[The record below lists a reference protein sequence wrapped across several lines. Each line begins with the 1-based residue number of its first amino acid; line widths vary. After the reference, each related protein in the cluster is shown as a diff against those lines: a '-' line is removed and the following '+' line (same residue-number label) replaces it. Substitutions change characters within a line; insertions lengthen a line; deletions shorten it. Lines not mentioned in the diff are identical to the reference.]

1 MIYFCVLAFTA
12 SVSASTGGPDNCVL
26 GAFNEHVQRI
36 DSSLSLSPTIIQ
48 VGANLAFKNP
58 TDPLR
63 KLYEMNAERRAK
75 VRLVLVEP
83 VPSTAALLRNLTRGY
98 DYVSVH
104 EAAAC
109 PNDADKVAFW
119 TINEEALHGRRQPF
133 FARSNQIA
141 SMSKAHLLHHRAFI
155 PGLKSSLRQIDV
167 RCHTVHTIMRLNSV
181 MPRDLLGLIIDAEGR
196 DDRVFAGIDL
206 LRLRPHMLAYERI
219 NLGFKANA
227 RLLCELG
234 RHGYFCSQQLDVEN
248 VWCTRSPEFGGWG
261 LLEQCGVVKR
271 SAFKNWSTHPLMD
284 ISCSPDSVKPGYTTL
299 AQRQAASAQGFDS
312 RNQIEWP

>member
-1 MIYFCVLAFTA
+1 MIYFCLLAFTA
-12 SVSASTGGPDNCVL
+12 LVSASTGGPDNCVL

-119 TINEEALHGRRQPF
+119 TINEAAAFFRSVESDSLNEQGAPTAPPRVYSGPQILLAPDRRAVSHCAHNHALEFCH
-133 FARSNQIA
+133 A
-141 SMSKAHLLHHRAFI
+141 S
-155 PGLKSSLRQIDV
+155 
-167 RCHTVHTIMRLNSV
+167 
-181 MPRDLLGLIIDAEGR
+181 
-196 DDRVFAGIDL
+196 
-206 LRLRPHMLAYERI
+206 
-219 NLGFKANA
+219 
-227 RLLCELG
+227 
-234 RHGYFCSQQLDVEN
+234 
-248 VWCTRSPEFGGWG
+248 
-261 LLEQCGVVKR
+261 
-271 SAFKNWSTHPLMD
+271 
-284 ISCSPDSVKPGYTTL
+284 
-299 AQRQAASAQGFDS
+299 
-312 RNQIEWP
+312 